1 MSQKHNDRHWRIE
14 QLAGIC
20 PRDNEIVDVR
30 VGSGKDAVQAIHISS
45 LTSLIQTVGYLK
57 FNSPSPVYFRG
68 QRTVHESGLPKPSLY
83 RDNISNVNLEESIK
97 LYYTA
102 VYENDELDPSSLRE
116 PFITSHNKDLT
127 SQVLSPVGAN
137 QRIVEPLLQHYGL
150 PTRWID
156 LTNSLPYALFFSLAF
171 FGKRIKTLPIDDGYN
186 AHSNGTSLSRIFK
199 NVPVAL
205 PNDPFDLPVPEH
217 VYLYALCF
225 GEETT
230 ETDERAARGE
240 HRMQGGYVMDLRE
253 AIPSIYLRPHAQH
266 GLVFSPHSFSEYSE
280 CPLFSPDSSPDSPCR
295 GALFQIDSNDVIRW
309 LGQGELFVPSSIF
322 PPVRAYRTPKKGAKR
337 DAIVTIDQGL
347 WQIENRLIARGRE
360 SSFTSDNT
368 LKCFSQLINYISF
381 DTVCNNFSHQ
391 KKGKGYNADWDAKD
405 DVLNKSFVFR

>member
-1 MSQKHNDRHWRIE
+1 MSGKRTDDCWKIDLIANH
-14 QLAGIC
+14 C
-20 PRDNEIVDVR
+20 PKDNEIVDVQ
-30 VGSGKDAVQAIHISS
+30 VGSGKDTVQAVHVSS
-45 LTSLIQTVGYLK
+45 LTGLIQSVGYLK
-57 FNSPSPVYFRG
+57 YVSPSPVYFRG
-68 QRTVHESGLPKPSLY
+68 QRAVHESGLPKPSLY
-83 RDNISNVNLEESIK
+83 RGNISNDSREERIK
-97 LYYTA
+97 FYYSA
-102 VYENDELDPSSLRE
+102 VYENDDLDSSSLWQ
-116 PFITSHNKDLT
+116 PFITSQNKGLT
-127 SQVLSPVGAN
+127 SQVLSPIGAN
-137 QRIVEPLLQHYGL
+137 QHIVEPLLQHYGL

-171 FGKRIKTLPIDDGYN
+171 FGKRIKTLPINDGYD
-186 AHSNGTSLSRIFK
+186 ALSNGTSLSRIFK

-230 ETDERAARGE
+230 ETDKRAARGE

-280 CPLFSPDSSPDSPCR
+280 CPLFSPDSPCR
-295 GALFQIDSNDVIRW
+295 GALFQIDSRDVIRW
-309 LGQGELFVPSSIF
+309 LGKGELFVPSSIF

-381 DTVCNNFSHQ
+381 DTFCNNFSHQ